1 MGANW
6 QLVCGAA
13 LHWASLLYQGVE
25 FSPALVSPADGSMA
39 TTPLAALVA
48 IAFSLRSH
56 ALENRRIRTATVG
69 VCIAAGIALLGL
81 TLFAPEADSP
91 LIGPYFAA
99 FHLLAAANIVIP
111 VLLWGYAFASLDKRA
126 AGRNAIYTAL
136 VAFALAM
143 VIAML
148 SQWCGEL
155 GGCLNIVARCG
166 SGVVLARGTIYFSES
181 ERAITHGAN
190 GPRLARFYGG
200 RVLMGVAIGALLVT
214 VPGHLASPWLM
225 AAEAALCLV
234 LLYLLGTKGRGLVQ
248 EIVPVAPLTI
258 AVLLWF
264 PFCGVGGGVL
274 SSMGYLVIWLSWL
287 FVSSFQLSEIVPVAP
302 LTIAVLLWF
311 PFCGVGGGV
320 LSSMGYLVIWLSWL
334 FVSSF
339 QLSGLRESFGT
350 SGAFLSASE
359 KAALLVGWSIGLY
372 AGGPIMTP
380 GVAGPLSFIAVAATL
395 IWATTSSLRTIYSRQ
410 EDDFAS
416 RANREHAD
424 HDALILAELRERFD
438 LTAREAEIAFM
449 LSQGHSRPGIC
460 SQLGISDGTVRA
472 HSSHIYTKLG
482 IHRRDELI
490 LAVQAIEKGLLDR

>member
-287 FVSSFQLSEIVPVAP
+287 FVSSFQLS
-302 LTIAVLLWF
+302 
-311 PFCGVGGGV
+311 
-320 LSSMGYLVIWLSWL
+320 
-334 FVSSF
+334 
-339 QLSGLRESFGT
+339 GLRESFGT